1 VIAVAV
7 AFALA
12 FATALLLVGVSRP
25 VFASDVFTRHNY
37 RDAVLPTGVGIIIVL
52 AVATLVATQQVTLDV
67 VGDWL
72 RGSSSAWDELTFHGP
87 TLVGLCAGFGLLGL
101 LDDLAGVGESGGF
114 RGHLRALGSGHLTTG
129 AIKMIGGPVI
139 ALALLGGSLIT
150 SDRIG
155 LLRDAAVISLLAN
168 LANLFDRAPGRAI
181 KFGLV
186 SFAALVVTTQR
197 VRLAAPALALGAAA
211 GLLPG
216 DLAERF
222 MLGDAGSNVIGAAVG
237 YGVVIGVSP
246 GWRWGALVIVLI
258 LNLVSELVSFTRI
271 IDAVGPLRWFDRLG
285 SAR

>member
-1 VIAVAV
+1 MTAVAV
-7 AFALA
+7 AFAVGLA
-12 FATALLLVGVSRP
+12 VAMLLVGVTRP
-25 VFASDVFTRHNY
+25 MLAADVFTRQNY
-37 RDAVLPTGVGIIIVL
+37 RDAALPTGAGIIIALTVSI
-52 AVATLVATQQVTLDV
+52 LVATQQVTLDI

-72 RGSSSAWDELTFHGP
+72 RGGSSAWDELTFHGP

-101 LDDLAGVGESGGF
+101 LDDLAGIGESGGF
-114 RGHLRALGSGHLTTG
+114 RGHLRALRSGRLTTG
-129 AIKMIGGPVI
+129 AIKMFGGPTI

-150 SDRIG
+150 SDRAG
-155 LLRDAAVISLLAN
+155 LIRDAAIISLLAN

-186 SFAALVVTTQR
+186 GFAALVASTQR
-197 VRLAAPALALGAAA
+197 ARLAAPALALGAAA

-222 MLGDAGSNVIGAAVG
+222 MLGDAGSNVIGAALG

-246 GWRWGALVIVLI
+246 GWRWVALAVALM
-258 LNLVSELVSFTRI
+258 LNLASEWVSFSRV